1 MGLRQRF
8 RAFKNWCPQPP
19 NPVSSKLK
27 RYSAPP
33 NYLDK
38 QVRNKWGYLPVAE
51 GCFLIFAAI
60 AILMLELQ
68 TNNSNYSNY
77 TVFYKF
83 WIPIISL
90 CLIAGAFS
98 VVIGVAYLR
107 RIRNRWSYASITAGF
122 SLIAIEAYKLAAT
135 LEGTYEQ
142 FGIGWSDFQQ
152 NWAPY
157 FFSGLMAACFLIVLG
172 IILGLKVRNKL
183 GYVTITGGL
192 AVMLVGA
199 SILAANLA
207 TSLNYY
213 PPNYYFSLQVAWNTS
228 ISDFLIVGAL
238 IVAVGIVY
246 LARDRNRKLFS
257 ASKDISQPISGE

>member
-8 RAFKNWCPQPP
+8 RDFRDWCPQPP

-27 RYSAPP
+27 RYSAQP

-68 TNNSNYSNY
+68 TNSSNYLNY

-83 WIPIISL
+83 WVPIISL

-98 VVIGVAYLR
+98 VVIGVVYLR
-107 RIRNRWSYASITAGF
+107 KIRNRWSYASITAGF
-122 SLIAIEAYKLAAT
+122 SLIAFEAYKLAAT

-152 NWAPY
+152 YWALY

-172 IILGLKVRNKL
+172 IILGLKIKNKL
-183 GYVTITGGL
+183 GYVTITGGF
-192 AVMLVGA
+192 AIMLVGA

-213 PPNYYFSLQVAWNTS
+213 PPNYYFSLQVAWNTT
-228 ISDFLIVGAL
+228 ISNFLIAGAL
-238 IVAVGIVY
+238 IVAVGTAY
-246 LARDRNRKLFS
+246 LIRVRSRTPVSSAKEKFS
-257 ASKDISQPISGE
+257 EIKSE